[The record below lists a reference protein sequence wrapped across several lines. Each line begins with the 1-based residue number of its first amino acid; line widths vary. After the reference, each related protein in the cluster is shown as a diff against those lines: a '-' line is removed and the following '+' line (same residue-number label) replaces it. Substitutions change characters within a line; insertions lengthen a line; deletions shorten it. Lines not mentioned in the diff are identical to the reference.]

1 MPKQEIDSSAWVAL
15 SPSTKPK
22 NALDSLQR
30 VDQKTLQAK
39 MQQFSNKQVIDY
51 YSISQMNSAAAD
63 ALTIFS

>member
-1 MPKQEIDSSAWVAL
+1 MPKQEIDSNAWVAL
-15 SPSTKPK
+15 SSSTKPK

-30 VDQKTLQAK
+30 DDQKALQAK

-51 YSISQMNSAAAD
+51 YSTSQMNSAAAD